1 MPIRGDIYYYESK
14 GKANGNPPI
23 ILLHGAGG
31 THLNW
36 PHHLRKITD
45 HKVYAP
51 DLPGHG
57 KSKGLGEQTIQ
68 GYGKAVIDWMLEI
81 GVPRAIFLGHSMGG
95 AIAQELAINYSEHV
109 LGLGLICT
117 GGCIPV
123 NSDLLEKLSSERT
136 LLGAFDLVIKWSY
149 EIVPDKITTQK
160 IKEAMM
166 EIRPGVI
173 YGDFLACDQFDVR
186 VRLGEIKV
194 PTVIVTGSADKMT
207 PSRLSEFLA
216 DNIPGSHLHYVEGG
230 GHMMIQE
237 YPEVV
242 AKHIGEFIS
251 TIKY

>member
-1 MPIRGDIYYYESK
+1 MPVSGDIYYYESK
-14 GKANGNPPI
+14 GESGGNPPI

-68 GYGKAVIDWMLEI
+68 GYSKAVINWMLDI
-81 GVPRAIFLGHSMGG
+81 GVFRGIFIGHSMGG
-95 AIAQELAINYSEHV
+95 AIAQELALNYPDQA
-109 LGLGLICT
+109 LGLGLIST
-117 GGCIPV
+117 GGCLPV
-123 NSDLLEKLSSERT
+123 NQDLLEKLSSERT
-136 LLGAFDLVIKWSY
+136 FSGAVDLVIKWSY
-149 EIVPDKITTQK
+149 EIVPDRNTIQK
-160 IKEAMM
+160 IKDTLM
-166 EIRPGVI
+166 ETRPGVI

-186 VRLGEIKV
+186 DRLGEIDV
-194 PTVIVTGSADKMT
+194 PSVIVTGSADKMV

-216 DNIPGSHLHYVEGG
+216 DNIPGSPLHIVEGG
-230 GHMMIQE
+230 GHMVIQE

-242 AKHIGEFIS
+242 SKHIGEFI
-251 TIKY
+251 TTVEF